1 MKTDKNSLILGLV
14 IGIVIGGVAMGIL
27 DAKRPKPLFS
37 SASEGG
43 CGQAL
48 IDEANITSAEIT
60 RLRVQQGKNTYNNDA
75 IATLMDYAMGLVT
88 QWLDACTTPEA
99 Q

>member
-37 SASEGG
+37 SADSNIETSYELETTFLEEDPSYPESSISAFPCIRCRVIEGVG
-43 CGQAL
+43 LKC
-48 IDEANITSAEIT
+48 T
-60 RLRVQQGKNTYNNDA
+60 RVECPRPSRQ
-75 IATLMDYAMGLVT
+75 
-88 QWLDACTTPEA
+88 
-99 Q
+99 